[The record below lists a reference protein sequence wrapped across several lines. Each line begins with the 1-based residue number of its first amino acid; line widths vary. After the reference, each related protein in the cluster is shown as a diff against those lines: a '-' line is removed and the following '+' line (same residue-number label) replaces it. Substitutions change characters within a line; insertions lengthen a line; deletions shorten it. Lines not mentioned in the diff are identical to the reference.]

1 MPFLERI
8 KKKLGI
14 AGEQFTVGSNTYRG
28 VFRVL
33 DVGTMRSYLD
43 DVEAMGVVRPGLLLV
58 TDADASISVGSTVT
72 RDGRTYEVLKL
83 STHRIGK
90 AAVVKVAVL
99 A

>member
-14 AGEQFTVGSNTYRG
+14 VGEQFSIGSNTYRG

-33 DVGTMRSYLD
+33 DSGTMRAYLD
-43 DVEAMGVVRPGLLLV
+43 DVEAMGVTRPGLLLV
-58 TDADASISVGSTVT
+58 THADAVISVGNTIT
-72 RDGRTYEVLKL
+72 RDGRTYEVLKV
-83 STHRIGK
+83 SVHRIANT
-90 AAVVKVAVL
+90 AAAKIAVL